1 MLDGFT
7 RHGLFDLS
15 VRVHGDLQV
24 DDHHTIEDT
33 GIVLGTALKEAIGD
47 KKGIKRYGSC
57 ILPMDESLVLCAI
70 DLSGRPYFVWDAEFT
85 TDRIGDMSTEMV
97 KEFFYAI
104 SYACGM
110 NLHIRVL
117 AGGNNHHVAE
127 AMFKVTHYVMLFAP
141 IGIFAMISYT
151 VGTFGLEMLIPLGKL
166 VFSLYFAIIVFLII
180 LAIIASIITKLNFWH
195 IFKVLRE
202 PLLLGY
208 STASSEAALTTCHE
222 VFRKIRF
229 TKTCHHIRYANR
241 LFLQPLMVPLYI
253 VL

>member
-1 MLDGFT
+1 MAREASAERNTKETEIKLKINLDGTGYSDIETGVGFFNHMLDGFT
-7 RHGLFDLS
+7 R
-15 VRVHGDLQV
+15 QV

-127 AMFKVTHYVMLFAP
+127 AMFKSFAK
-141 IGIFAMISYT
+141 ALDAATSYDPRIT
-151 VGTFGLEMLIPLGKL
+151 DVLSTKG
-166 VFSLYFAIIVFLII
+166 SL
-180 LAIIASIITKLNFWH
+180 
-195 IFKVLRE
+195 
-202 PLLLGY
+202 
-208 STASSEAALTTCHE
+208 
-222 VFRKIRF
+222 
-229 TKTCHHIRYANR
+229 
-241 LFLQPLMVPLYI
+241 
-253 VL
+253 